1 MPPVDGEGPSAL
13 EPRRPGHGGGHPY
26 AQAKRPVVEIVEL
39 LTEVRELQEEAG
51 RSAVLYTIGEFLG
64 EPILVSPQPNPRL
77 FLFYL
82 VLTCRELPGG
92 EDALVDAVEAIAGR
106 TGAVVRLRRLVSP
119 AQDLLEPVVE
129 TRIEELLT
137 GLRVPLLARLYY
149 AAVGSS
155 VASVPRHLNDAWD
168 AFSVLLDH
176 NCAPDRPSPHLAFVA
191 MLLQALKAHD
201 GGDPKEARRA
211 NHLRQWL
218 TGEIETLKQRGAKTQ
233 ADELVRMRDRPEPI
247 AVGSEPL
254 YLIIQLE
261 PMPEL
266 DEDEEMCRL
275 SHWRQVDPVGWRPVP
290 GEDRIVP
297 VREVSEHVADLIQ
310 EAESE
315 WAYPFDDT
323 LVLEFVLPL
332 SLINLALDEWTR
344 DPPETRYPTPLGTEY
359 EIHVRSYER
368 LHMRDLHRAWRQRW
382 RVLVEAVEC
391 ATYWADARDS
401 GRRMGDRLQ
410 ASPDTVTCVL
420 SGPPDREPGS
430 SELWMALRAGIPVV
444 LWHRTDESDE
454 DLKEVLRDVVGR
466 PDLVKQ
472 SIKRLRCAPPSEHLA
487 REPMQLTLL
496 WDDPN
501 HLLDEPEALRHPGRQ
516 YG

>member
-1 MPPVDGEGPSAL
+1 MPPLDGDGSSAL
-13 EPRRPGHGGGHPY
+13 EPRRHGRGGGRTY
-26 AQAKRPVVEIVEL
+26 GQAKRTVVEIVEL
-39 LTEVRELQEEAG
+39 LTGVHELQEESG
-51 RSAVLYTIGEFLG
+51 RTAILYTIGEFLG
-64 EPILVSPQPNPRL
+64 EPVMVSPQPNPRL

-92 EDALVDAVEAIAGR
+92 EEALVNALEAIAGR

-119 AQDLLEPVVE
+119 AQDLLEPAVE
-129 TRIEELLT
+129 TEIEDLLT
-137 GLRVPLLARLYY
+137 GIRVSSLARLYY
-149 AAVGSS
+149 AAVGNS
-155 VASVPRHLNDAWD
+155 VASMPRPLNDAWD

-176 NCAPDRPSPHLAFVA
+176 NCAPDRPPPHLSFVA
-191 MLLQALKAHD
+191 MLLQAVKARD
-201 GGDPKEARRA
+201 GGDPKETRRA

-218 TGEIETLKQRGAKTQ
+218 TREIETLKQRGAATQ
-233 ADELVRMRDRPEPI
+233 AEELARMRDRPKPI

-254 YLIIQLE
+254 YLVVQLE

-275 SHWRQVDPVGWRPVP
+275 SHWRQVDPVGWRPVA

-297 VREVSEHVADLIQ
+297 VHEVAVHVAELIR

-315 WAYPFDDT
+315 WAYPFDDA

-332 SLINLALDEWTR
+332 TLINLALDEWTR
-344 DPPETRYPTPLGTEY
+344 DPPDTRYPTPLGTEY

-382 RVLVEAVEC
+382 RVLVETAES
-391 ATYWADARDS
+391 ATYWADAKDS
-401 GRRMGDRLQ
+401 GRRMGDRLR
-410 ASPDTVTCVL
+410 ASPTTVACVL

-430 SELWMALRAGIPVV
+430 SELWMALRAGVPVV

-454 DLKEVLRDVVGR
+454 DLKEVLRDVVDR
-466 PDLVKQ
+466 PGLVKQ
-472 SIKRLRCAPPSEHLA
+472 SIKRMRCAAPAEQST
-487 REPMQLTLL
+487 REPMQISLL

-501 HLLDEPEALRHPGRQ
+501 HILDEPEALRHPGRQ

>member
-1 MPPVDGEGPSAL
+1 MPAADGERSSAL
-13 EPRRPGHGGGHPY
+13 EPRRPGRGGGRPY
-26 AQAKRPVVEIVEL
+26 DQTRPPVVEIVEL
-39 LTEVRELQEEAG
+39 LTEVRELHEEAG
-51 RSAVLYTIGEFLG
+51 RSAILYTIREFVG
-64 EPILVSPQPNPRL
+64 EPILVSPQSNPRL

-92 EDALVDAVEAIAGR
+92 EEALVDAVEAIAGR
-106 TGAVVRLRRLVSP
+106 TGVVVRLRRLTSP
-119 AQDLLEPVVE
+119 AHDLLPPQVE
-129 TRIEELLT
+129 TRIEDLLT
-137 GLRVPLLARLYY
+137 GIRVPSLARLYY

-176 NCAPDRPSPHLAFVA
+176 NCAPDRPPPHLAFVA
-191 MLLQALKAHD
+191 MLLQALQARD
-201 GGDPKEARRA
+201 GEDPKESRRA

-218 TGEIETLKQRGAKTQ
+218 TEEIESLKQSGARPQ
-233 ADELVRMRDRPEPI
+233 VDELVRMRDRPKPI
-247 AVGSEPL
+247 AVESEPL
-254 YLIIQLE
+254 YLIMQLE

-266 DEDEEMCRL
+266 DQDEEMCRL

-297 VREVSEHVADLIQ
+297 LSDVPEHVAELIQ

-323 LVLEFVLPL
+323 LVLEFVLPRA
-332 SLINLALDEWTR
+332 LINLALDEWTR
-344 DPPETRYPTPLGTEY
+344 DPPETPVRTPLGTEY

-368 LHMRDLHRAWRQRW
+368 LHQRDLHRAWRQRW
-382 RVLVEAVEC
+382 QVLTEAAEC
-391 ATYWADARDS
+391 ATYWADAQDS
-401 GRRMGDRLQ
+401 GHRMGDLLR
-410 ASPDTVTCVL
+410 ASPETVTCVL

-430 SELWMALRAGIPVV
+430 SELWMALRAGVPVV

-472 SIKRLRCAPPSEHLA
+472 SVKRMRCVAPSEDSA
-487 REPMQLTLL
+487 RGPVQITLL

-501 HLLDEPEALRHPGRQ
+501 RLLDEPEALRHPGRQ